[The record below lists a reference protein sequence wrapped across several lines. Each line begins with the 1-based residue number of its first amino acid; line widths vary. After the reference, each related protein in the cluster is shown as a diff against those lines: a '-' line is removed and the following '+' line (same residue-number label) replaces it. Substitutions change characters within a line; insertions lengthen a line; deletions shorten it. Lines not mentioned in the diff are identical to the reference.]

1 MTSLTA
7 GVTALEANVTPGAPS
22 QTTGHPSEPGDI
34 FESSRLDCHQTAEIG
49 AFSYGRSAP
58 AVGVRTRTWG
68 EEKR

>member
-34 FESSRLDCHQTAEIG
+34 FESSRLDCHQTAENWRLLPWTFR
-49 AFSYGRSAP
+49 AGRRSP
-58 AVGVRTRTWG
+58 DEDVG
-68 EEKR
+68 